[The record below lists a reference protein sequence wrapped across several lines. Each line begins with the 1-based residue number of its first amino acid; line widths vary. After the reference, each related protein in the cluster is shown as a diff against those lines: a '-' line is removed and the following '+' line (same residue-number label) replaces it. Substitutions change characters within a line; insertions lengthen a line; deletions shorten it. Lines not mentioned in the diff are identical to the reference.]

1 VDREDVM
8 INHVRV
14 GTPSGY
20 VDVAVEHTMGQYR
33 IACTSELVHIV
44 GVPELANLIARALRL
59 AAGQD
64 DIRVWPQ
71 QQDASTGEI
80 PRVRKMPYSPEVKG

>member
-1 VDREDVM
+1 MTEPVPEVDRKDVM
-8 INHVRV
+8 INHVRI

-44 GVPELANLIARALRL
+44 GVPELAHLIAKALRL
-59 AAGQD
+59 AAG
-64 DIRVWPQ
+64 
-71 QQDASTGEI
+71 QDASTGEI
-80 PRVRKMPYSPEVKG
+80 PRVRRMPYSPEVKG